1 MVSSAEEDSQRSNG
15 PSAHHHQGH
24 DIPAAVDASSRP
36 TGARSAARPAR
47 RSDSESADPPAATGT
62 NPAAAGWQKPL
73 DADVVAG
80 TTVTA
85 ACDDLLRASV
95 TVRRRGSH
103 HPCFIDHG
111 L

>member
-73 DADVVAG
+73 DADVR
-80 TTVTA
+80 
-85 ACDDLLRASV
+85 L
-95 TVRRRGSH
+95 TVRTRRRFAGAAATPSAD
-103 HPCFIDHG
+103 PA
-111 L
+111 